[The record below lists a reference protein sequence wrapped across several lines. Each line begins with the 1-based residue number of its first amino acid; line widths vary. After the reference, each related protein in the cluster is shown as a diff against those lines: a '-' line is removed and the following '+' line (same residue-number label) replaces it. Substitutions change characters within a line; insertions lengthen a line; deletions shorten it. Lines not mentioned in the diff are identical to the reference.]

1 MDPSSFL
8 SSYTSFPS
16 FNSMSPGTMK
26 LLGMGPLDL
35 DKDKVLSRQVK
46 SNLEKENE
54 DNKKIDLSDYT
65 DLFDNK
71 DKNGEGK
78 GSVLDDII
86 RDILNKKDK
95 EGEGIDYEKMSEY
108 AKGVIGE
115 VDKVAQKARAADFL
129 REGIRSFANFPL
141 IGAQANLEAAKN
153 IADLTALNMGAM
165 AAQNR
170 VLETNPTKQKIA
182 GRYFG

>member
-1 MDPSSFL
+1 MDTSSFL
-8 SSYTSFPS
+8 SSYTGI
-16 FNSMSPGTMK
+16 SPGTMQ

-35 DKDKVLSRQVK
+35 NKDKVLNRQVK
-46 SNLEKENE
+46 SNSDKENNE
-54 DNKKIDLSDYT
+54 KIDLSDYT
-65 DLFDNK
+65 DLFNK
-71 DKNGEGK
+71 DKNKERK
-78 GSVLDDII
+78 GSVLDGII
-86 RDILNKKDK
+86 SDILDKNKKK
-95 EGEGIDYEKMSEY
+95 QEGEGIDYGKLSEY
-108 AKGVIGE
+108 AKGVIGD

>member
-1 MDPSSFL
+1 MDTSSFL
-8 SSYTSFPS
+8 SSYTGI
-16 FNSMSPGTMK
+16 SPGTMQ

-35 DKDKVLSRQVK
+35 NKDKVLNRQVK
-46 SNLEKENE
+46 SNSDKENNE
-54 DNKKIDLSDYT
+54 KIDLSDYT
-65 DLFDNK
+65 DMFNPRR

-95 EGEGIDYEKMSEY
+95 EGEGIDYGKMSEY

-141 IGAQANLEAAKN
+141 IGAQANLETAKN

>member
-1 MDPSSFL
+1 MDTSSFL
-8 SSYTSFPS
+8 SSYTGI
-16 FNSMSPGTMK
+16 SPGTMQ

-35 DKDKVLSRQVK
+35 NKDKVLNRQVK
-46 SNLEKENE
+46 SNSDKENNE
-54 DNKKIDLSDYT
+54 KIDLSDYT
-65 DLFDNK
+65 DMFNPRR

-78 GSVLDDII
+78 GSFLDGVI
-86 RDILNKKDK
+86 RDILDKSKKDK